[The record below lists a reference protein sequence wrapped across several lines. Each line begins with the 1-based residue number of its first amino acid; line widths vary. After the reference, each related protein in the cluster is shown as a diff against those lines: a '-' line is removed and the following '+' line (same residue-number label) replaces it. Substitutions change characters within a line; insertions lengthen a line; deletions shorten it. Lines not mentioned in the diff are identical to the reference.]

1 MDLRE
6 GFVLARAELIQK
18 EAVNVQDDILNPP
31 PSKDRAAV
39 SEKPPNE
46 SAVGDSIAAPNAS
59 WSFGA
64 DVSETFVNHVRRS
77 VPLYEAGHEL
87 ICEVSD
93 FFVRDDSVC
102 YEIGVSTGELLG
114 KLARHHA
121 RKGAR
126 WIGIDVEES
135 MIAKATKHLTG
146 LPNVE
151 VHVGDAATWD
161 FQKADLVVSYYCLQ
175 FVPPKARQIAIN
187 SIYER
192 LNWGGGFL
200 FFEKV
205 RACDARFQ
213 DMMMQLYQEF
223 KLRQEFTSSEI
234 IAKARSLKGVLE
246 PFSTQGNLDLLKRAG
261 FVDVISIMKY
271 VCFEGFLA
279 IK

>member
-1 MDLRE
+1 M
-6 GFVLARAELIQK
+6 
-18 EAVNVQDDILNPP
+18 
-31 PSKDRAAV
+31 
-39 SEKPPNE
+39 SEKPWNE
-46 SAVGDSIAAPNAS
+46 SAVGDNLAAPNAA
-59 WSFGA
+59 WSFSA
-64 DVSETFVNHVRRS
+64 DVPENFVNHVRRS
-77 VPLYEAGHEL
+77 VPLYDTGHEL

-93 FFVRDDSVC
+93 FFVRDDSLC

-114 KLARHHA
+114 KLARRHA
-121 RKGAR
+121 GKGAQ
-126 WIGIDVEES
+126 WIGIDVEEG
-135 MIAKATKHLTG
+135 MIAKAAKHLAG
-146 LPNVE
+146 LPKVE
-151 VHVGDAATWD
+151 VRVGDAATWD
-161 FQKADLVVSYYCLQ
+161 FRKTDLVVSYYCLQ

-187 SIYER
+187 AIYEQ
-192 LNWGGGFL
+192 LNWGGGFVL
-200 FFEKV
+200 FEKV

-213 DMMMQLYQEF
+213 DMMMQLYQEY